1 MLGRSIYR
9 AGWRGDLEKSDA
21 IRHNFDMIQN
31 INDGLKPADERFAAL
46 LAQGLLQAEAYR
58 RSHDCG
64 RINPQRI
71 HERASRLAA
80 KPQVRAR
87 VRELLREARVRDID
101 AAGVAH
107 QQLLEDM
114 DAARKSGN
122 HTALAAYSRLR
133 ASILGMVNDGGIT
146 LTFTASPSDAEL
158 VKRLA
163 GNDPDK
169 ANMVQAIAGSA
180 DTYKTA

>member
-1 MLGRSIYR
+1 MT
-9 AGWRGDLEKSDA
+9 
-21 IRHNFDMIQN
+21 QN
-31 INDGLKPADERFAAL
+31 INDGLKPADERFTAL
-46 LAQGLLQAEAYR
+46 LAQGLGQAEAYR

-87 VRELLREARVRDID
+87 VHELLRDARVRDID

-114 DAARKSGN
+114 EAARKAGN
-122 HTALAAYSRLR
+122 HTAMAAYSRLR
-133 ASILGMVNDGGIT
+133 ASILGMVNDGGFALTIAAT
-146 LTFTASPSDAEL
+146 LSDAEL

-169 ANMVQAIAGSA
+169 AKMVQAIIGSV
-180 DTYKTA
+180 DTFKTA